1 MGMQPTLRFSGFE
14 GDWSVRSIRDLG
26 FEISDGNYGELYPKS
41 DEFVASGVPFIRANN
56 MNGGTVSWSD
66 MRFISPKQHAV
77 LKSGHLRYRDILVTT
92 RGDIGTVSLVPIEFE
107 GANIN
112 AQICL
117 LRNAT
122 AALQEFV
129 FFALIREQ
137 ARKQFK
143 ELQTGSALKQLPR
156 KNLSKIAGYYPPMA
170 EQTKIAEFLGAV
182 DEKIRLLEARLEQLT
197 LYKKAMMQKIFSQ
210 EIRFKQEARSAEGA
224 TGKQKSD
231 DGGEF
236 PDWETKKFGEVFEEI
251 KDQVGDRDIE
261 TYSISAGVGFRSQ
274 KEKFGKNISGNQNRK
289 YIVVRPGQFSYN
301 KGNSKSYKYGCVYL
315 NKLGFPIAVPN
326 VFISFKLIDKKM
338 NAGFF
343 AQLFIGHF
351 LDWGLRRIISS
362 SARMDGLL
370 NVPKTEFF
378 KLEIPVPHPEEQ
390 QKIADFLSVIDEKT
404 DAVSAQ
410 ITQMQSFKK
419 GLLQQMFV

>member
-210 EIRFKQEARSAEGA
+210 AIRFKRV
-224 TGKQKSD
+224 
-231 DGGEF
+231 DGGDY
-236 PDWETKKFGEVFEEI
+236 PDWETKTLNELTEI
-251 KDQVGDRDIE
+251 VSGL
-261 TYSISAGVGFRSQ
+261 TYSPSDVVSKGTLVLRSSNVQNGKLDFNDCVFVEKKIPPNIMSQEGDILLCVRNGSRRLIGKSAYVGKLDMPATHGAFMSVLRA
-274 KEKFGKNISGNQNRK
+274 KNSR
-289 YIVVRPGQFSYN
+289 F
-301 KGNSKSYKYGCVYL
+301 
-315 NKLGFPIAVPN
+315 
-326 VFISFKLIDKKM
+326 VF
-338 NAGFF
+338 
-343 AQLFIGHF
+343 Q
-351 LDWGLRRIISS
+351 
-362 SARMDGLL
+362 LL
-370 NVPKTEFF
+370 NNERFLKLVHMDLGATINSINTNNLKKYNFFVPSSET
-378 KLEIPVPHPEEQ
+378 EQ
-390 QKIADFLSVIDEKT
+390 QKIANFLSSLDDKIA
-404 DAVSAQ
+404 AVSAQ
-410 ITQMQSFKK
+410 ITQMQNFKK